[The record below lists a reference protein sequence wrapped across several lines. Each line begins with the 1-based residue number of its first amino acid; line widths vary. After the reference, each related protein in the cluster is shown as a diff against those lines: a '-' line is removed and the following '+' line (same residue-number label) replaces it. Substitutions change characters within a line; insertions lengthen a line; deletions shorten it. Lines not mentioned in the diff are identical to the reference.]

1 MINAFETNPGP
12 ALPTDREAMH
22 KLVWSTPIELIMVQ
36 FHVIEQTIIERC
48 IELQVPRPLKGYW
61 LARSKGKTPPAPS
74 LRPLKARTSRMKAA
88 PIAHH
93 AIVTISEND
102 ALNTPAKKSKEIDQK
117 PTLPDSELLLKELEE
132 YLLSSELT
140 REGYYRPSK
149 RKLLDL
155 NVSET
160 GYAEA
165 IKILTSLFQAF
176 RKNGYA
182 TRIASMS
189 ESFRRRDIDLMESKM
204 GYPMYTTAWKPSS
217 PSMIRI
223 EGIWIGFTLVEMTEY
238 IPAKMVKSR
247 YVRDDKKM
255 NWLRGQKRPF
265 IGYVI
270 EHSLPSG
277 RFKIQFYSP
286 YDYEGWSAQFIQ
298 TKTCGL
304 VSQINGMIEALQ
316 KAVPVIHKQRSD
328 AAKAAEAARI
338 RHAQEHIE
346 YLARAEIR
354 KKSEALTKSIGELQ
368 VIMAQWSKDRL
379 IEQFLTEAEQAAEE
393 LDAPLRE
400 AARAKLK
407 LAREFCQGETALER
421 LVKWET
427 PQERLS
433 KS

>member
-1 MINAFETNPGP
+1 MPNASPSP
-12 ALPTDREAMH
+12 DLPTEREALH
-22 KLVWSTPIELIMVQ
+22 KLIWSTPVELIMVQ

-61 LARSKGKTPPAPS
+61 LARNKGKTPPVPS
-74 LRPLKARTSRMKAA
+74 LRPLKATTSRTKPA
-88 PIAHH
+88 PIAPH
-93 AIVTISEND
+93 AIDIISEKD
-102 ALNTPAKKSKEIDQK
+102 AENTPAKESKRINEK
-117 PTLPDSELLLKELEE
+117 PTLPDSELLLQELEE
-132 YLLSSELT
+132 YLLSSKLN

-155 NVSET
+155 NVSDT

-165 IKILTSLFQAF
+165 IKILTSLFQALS
-176 RKNGYA
+176 KNGYA
-182 TRIASMS
+182 IRIASMS
-189 ESFRRRDIDLMESKM
+189 ESFRRRDIDLMEIKM
-204 GYPMYTTAWKPSS
+204 GYPMLTTAWKPSS

-247 YVRDDKKM
+247 YVRDDKKL
-255 NWLRGQKRPF
+255 NWLRGQKKPH
-265 IGYVI
+265 IGYVM

-286 YDYEGWSAQFIQ
+286 YDYDGWSAQFIQ

-304 VSQINGMIEALQ
+304 LTQINRMIEALQ
-316 KAVPVIHKQRSD
+316 KAVPVIQKQRSD

-338 RHAQEHIE
+338 RHAHEHSE
-346 YLARAEIR
+346 YLAREAIR
-354 KKSEALTKSIGELQ
+354 KKSEALTNSISELQ

-393 LDAPLRE
+393 LEAPLRE
-400 AARAKLK
+400 ATREKLK
-407 LAREFCQGETALER
+407 LAREFCQGEMALER
-421 LVKWET
+421 LVKWKT

-433 KS
+433 KP